1 MNSGEKPCRIAGMV
15 VGLLA
20 MSLVPAWAG
29 CKSAMSS
36 PQWPAVARAISTVGL
51 CEQLPVGPNRTSSFK
66 VVSADV
72 CSTGDSLAS
81 IKATA
86 LLTCEAGDNTLF
98 QMAPV
103 KGKVIATVSLDM
115 GACRITDTHIE
126 IDGEIGSLLS
136 ELSDTQDVGRR
147 AGHNR
152 NCHACASCDNAE
164 ARAAKPPLL
173 GPTMPWRRSRR

>member
-1 MNSGEKPCRIAGMV
+1 MNSGEKPCRVAGIA

-36 PQWPAVARAISTVGL
+36 PEWPAVERAISTAQL
-51 CEQLPVGPNRTSSFK
+51 CEQLPVGPNRTSRFK
-66 VVSADV
+66 VISADV
-72 CSTGDSLAS
+72 CLTGDSLAS

-86 LLTCEAGDNTLF
+86 LLTCETGDNALF

-103 KGKVIATVSLDM
+103 EGKVVATVSLDV
-115 GACRITDTHIE
+115 GACKITDTHIE

-136 ELSDTQDVGRR
+136 ELPDTQDVGRNWAQSQLQR
-147 AGHNR
+147 LCQLR
-152 NCHACASCDNAE
+152 
-164 ARAAKPPLL
+164 
-173 GPTMPWRRSRR
+173 

>member
-1 MNSGEKPCRIAGMV
+1 MNPGEKPCKVVGIA

-36 PQWPAVARAISTVGL
+36 PEWPDVARAISTAQL

-81 IKATA
+81 IRATA
-86 LLTCEAGDNTLF
+86 LLTCETGDNSLF

-103 KGKVIATVSLDM
+103 EGKVVATVALDV
-115 GACRITDTHIE
+115 GACRITDTHLE

-136 ELSDTQDVGRR
+136 ALPDTQDFGRNWSQSQLSHLCQLR
-147 AGHNR
+147 
-152 NCHACASCDNAE
+152 
-164 ARAAKPPLL
+164 
-173 GPTMPWRRSRR
+173 

>member
-1 MNSGEKPCRIAGMV
+1 MNSGEKPCWIAGIV

-66 VVSADV
+66 VMSADV
-72 CSTGDSLAS
+72 CSTGNSLAS

-86 LLTCEAGDNTLF
+86 VLTCEAGDNSLF

-103 KGKVIATVSLDM
+103 EGRVITTVFLDM

-136 ELSDTQDVGRR
+136 ELPDTQDVGRSW
-147 AGHNR
+147 AQ
-152 NCHACASCDNAE
+152 SQ
-164 ARAAKPPLL
+164 L
-173 GPTMPWRRSRR
+173 SRLCQLR

>member
-1 MNSGEKPCRIAGMV
+1 MNSGEKPCRVAGIA

-36 PQWPAVARAISTVGL
+36 PEWPAVARAISTAQL
-51 CEQLPVGPNRTSSFK
+51 CEQLPVGPNRTSRFK
-66 VVSADV
+66 VISADV
-72 CSTGDSLAS
+72 CLTGDSLAS

-86 LLTCEAGDNTLF
+86 LLTCETGDNALF

-103 KGKVIATVSLDM
+103 EGKVVATVSLDL
-115 GACRITDTHIE
+115 GACKITDTHIE

-136 ELSDTQDVGRR
+136 ELPDTQDVGRNW
-147 AGHNR
+147 AQ
-152 NCHACASCDNAE
+152 SQ
-164 ARAAKPPLL
+164 L
-173 GPTMPWRRSRR
+173 SRLCQLR

>member
-1 MNSGEKPCRIAGMV
+1 MNSGEKPCKIAGIA

-20 MSLVPAWAG
+20 LSLVPAWAG

-36 PQWPAVARAISTVGL
+36 PQWPEVARAISTAQL

-72 CSTGDSLAS
+72 CSTGANLAS
-81 IKATA
+81 VKATA
-86 LLTCEAGDNTLF
+86 LLTCETGDNALF

-103 KGKVIATVSLDM
+103 EGKVVATVSLDV
-115 GACRITDTHIE
+115 GACKITDTHIE

-136 ELSDTQDVGRR
+136 ELPDTQDFGRNW
-147 AGHNR
+147 AQ
-152 NCHACASCDNAE
+152 SQ
-164 ARAAKPPLL
+164 L
-173 GPTMPWRRSRR
+173 SRLCQLQ